1 MSAAAKYCL
10 FARRSFPNK
19 QKSSESTA
27 VAMNSTL
34 GNNLSEL
41 DRLLLELNA
50 VQHSTPA
57 FPTEGTHT
65 YTNTARLFVCLDPD
79 ITNLD
84 FGVAIL
90 VASFLLPCSFKNG
103 CSGFL

>member
-1 MSAAAKYCL
+1 MSAVAKYCL
-10 FARRSFPNK
+10 FAPRSFPNK

-65 YTNTARLFVCLDPD
+65 HTQCVISILALQFLSLPSCFLVPFKRMQWFFCAISTN
-79 ITNLD
+79 
-84 FGVAIL
+84 
-90 VASFLLPCSFKNG
+90 S
-103 CSGFL
+103 